1 MERSG
6 PKRVMVLLPE
16 RRRSKSAPVG
26 VVGKVIQILEQ
37 LDLAPGGLLLR
48 EVAAR
53 TAINKSTAYRFLAH
67 LESVGYVFRDA
78 DGYFFVGPRLAK
90 LGSGSTY
97 QAALCRASAGVLD
110 RLRIDT
116 GETVNLAVLDRNEIL
131 YLSAFESPHTF
142 RMVSEVGMRR
152 PLYCTALGKAIL
164 AHLPPSLLR
173 RIIADTTFR
182 KLTPQTIC
190 AQEELS
196 RDLVRTRRRGYA
208 LDDEE
213 AVVGAR
219 CIAVAILDGHHKVVG
234 GISISAPVVRVAKKQ
249 IVLFAEKLRAA
260 ADEITQHLSGLSK

>member
-1 MERSG
+1 
-6 PKRVMVLLPE
+6 MVLPPE

-53 TAINKSTAYRFLAH
+53 TAINKSTVYRFLAH
-67 LESVGYVFRDA
+67 LESVGYVFRDS
-78 DGYFFVGPRLAK
+78 DGYYFVGPKLAE

-97 QAALCRASAGVLD
+97 HAALCRASAGVLD
-110 RLRIDT
+110 RLRIET
-116 GETVNLAVLDRNEIL
+116 GETVKLAVLDRNEIL

-142 RMVSEVGMRR
+142 QMASEVGMRR

-173 RIIADTTFR
+173 KISADTTFE

-190 AQEELS
+190 AEEELG
-196 RDLVRTRRRGYA
+196 RDLVRTSRRGYA

-213 AVVGAR
+213 AVGAR
-219 CIAVAILDGHHKVVG
+219 RIAVAILDGHHWVVG
-234 GISISAPVVRVAKKQ
+234 GISISAPVAGVAKKQ
-249 IVLFAEKLRAA
+249 IVLFAARLRAA
-260 ADEITQHLSGLSK
+260 ADEINQHLSGLSE